1 MPSRKAIETLRAQIA
16 DIESGLRPVSYDAL
30 EHVPCPEGAAAAER
44 EAGPGNSPQ
53 ISGKDGD
60 AREALNKIVA
70 LVNVRERSER
80 AVRDRLARE
89 GFSQAGIDEAVCRA
103 KDYGFIDDSR
113 FADIL
118 IRSRVAQGKGC
129 AGIERELSENGIDVI
144 ALDDWPDGYGIDR
157 NGEVERAMA
166 LLDRKPPRSK
176 NLRDGAYRKLV
187 QRGFSSTVA
196 SSAARQ
202 WIERLQGR

>member
-16 DIESGLRPVSYDAL
+16 EIESGLRPASYDMSDCAS
-30 EHVPCPEGAAAAER
+30 CPEDAPAAGGEDS
-44 EAGPGNSPQ
+44 PGVFPQ
-53 ISGKDGD
+53 LSEKDGD

-80 AVRDRLARE
+80 AIRERLARE

-118 IRSRVAQGKGC
+118 IRSRIAQGKGSV
-129 AGIERELSENGIDVI
+129 GIERELAENGIDVL
-144 ALDDWPDGYGIDR
+144 ALENWPDGYGIER
-157 NGEVERAMA
+157 NGEVDRAME

-187 QRGFSSTVA
+187 QRGFSSSVA

-202 WIERLQGR
+202 WVERIQGR